1 LVPDAAS
8 STPVLSWQKLS
19 RSIELEFR
27 PSEFKRPRASLSK
40 LQQTGSLDDYYLE
53 FTTLANR
60 STGLTPEALLDCFVS
75 GLQKELQRDTLLQAV
90 AIARLFEDKYHA
102 APKPS
107 QFTHPH
113 QIHHPCFFF
122 HYTLP
127 KKPPLLPTPN
137 TKPLPFPNRTIKQIS
152 LTEMQLRIEK
162 GKHSEL

>member
-1 LVPDAAS
+1 
-8 STPVLSWQKLS
+8 
-19 RSIELEFR
+19 
-27 PSEFKRPRASLSK
+27 LSK

-107 QFTHPH
+107 QFTHPRTK
-113 QIHHPCFFF
+113 
-122 HYTLP
+122 YTTPASSSTTLFP

-137 TKPLPFPNRTIKQIS
+137 TKPLPFPYRTIKHIS
-152 LTEMQLRIEK
+152 PTEIQLRRKK
-162 GKHSEL
+162 GMCFVCDDKFTPQHRCPTKNCWNKVGLT

>member
-107 QFTHPH
+107 QFTHPRTKYTTPASSSTIPFQRNH
-113 QIHHPCFFF
+113 LFYPPPIPN
-122 HYTLP
+122 HYH
-127 KKPPLLPTPN
+127 
-137 TKPLPFPNRTIKQIS
+137 F
-152 LTEMQLRIEK
+152 LTAPSNKLA
-162 GKHSEL
+162 